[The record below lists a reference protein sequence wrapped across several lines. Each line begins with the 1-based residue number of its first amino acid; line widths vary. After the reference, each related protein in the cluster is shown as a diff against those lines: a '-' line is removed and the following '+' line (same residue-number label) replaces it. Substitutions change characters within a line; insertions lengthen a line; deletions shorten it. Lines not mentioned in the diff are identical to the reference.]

1 MRVTRSWVLLPALT
15 ALGAVACA
23 HREDVPAVGYIDSHS
38 ESQRV
43 RWQLTDVHYFVSDQR
58 CDQGPFEIQVQDPA
72 GMKGNDYVLY
82 AYTERGMSGHVGI
95 SSRLCDSNDSSE
107 NGFDM
112 QTYTIGRP
120 FVDNSACTLS
130 ADEIAASRG
139 GAAAQ
144 PAATAAPPPDATV
157 GPASEQS
164 VAAPRVL
171 REIPRP
177 AEAPAGRR
185 TKVGAMRF
193 VDYRKTYPCGI
204 GKVVFRI
211 WSTKPNDL
219 DGVIFVVGHRIP
231 VLTGSVADLEQAE
244 SAEAEERR
252 RAESKQPPPPMLVV
266 VPSSPPTAPAPT
278 PKWAISPTAP
288 PPARP
293 ESPPPRPSAHAE
305 WIAGYWTWVTD
316 EAEWLW
322 LAGRWRVPPEDVA
335 TDQTVHAPSPPP
347 APRTEPPPPPPT
359 RSRQLVWIPGYWQ
372 WDGRTFVW
380 VTGNWQ
386 LAPERNTIWVPDRWE
401 IRGGFSVF
409 VPGGWRRR

>member
-1 MRVTRSWVLLPALT
+1 LVPALT

-23 HREDVPAVGYIDSHS
+23 HREDAPAVGYTESHS

-43 RWQLTDVHYFVSDQR
+43 RWRLTDVHYFVSDRR

-72 GMKGNDYVLY
+72 GMKGNDYALY
-82 AYTERGMSGHVGI
+82 AYSEHGMSGHVGI
-95 SSRLCDSNDSSE
+95 SSRLCDSDYSSE
-107 NGFDM
+107 DAFAPK
-112 QTYTIGRP
+112 TYLPNRRL
-120 FVDNSACTLS
+120 VDNSACTLS
-130 ADEIAASRG
+130 PDEIAESHG
-139 GAAAQ
+139 GTTAQ
-144 PAATAAPPPDATV
+144 PAAAATPPPNATV
-157 GPASEQS
+157 GRTSEQPVS
-164 VAAPRVL
+164 APRVL

-177 AEAPAGRR
+177 TESPAGLR
-185 TKVGAMRF
+185 TLVGSVRF
-193 VDYRKTYPCGI
+193 VDYRKTYPCGM

-211 WSTKPNDL
+211 WSTEPNDL
-219 DGVIFVVGHRIP
+219 GGVTFVVGHRIP
-231 VLTGSVADLEQAE
+231 ELIGSVADLEQAQQ
-244 SAEAEERR
+244 SEAEERR
-252 RAESKQPPPPMLVV
+252 RAEHKQPPPPMPEA
-266 VPSSPPTAPAPT
+266 VPSPPPTVPAPT

-293 ESPPPRPSAHAE
+293 ESRPPRPSAHAE
-305 WIAGYWTWVTD
+305 WIAGYWTWATD

-347 APRTEPPPPPPT
+347 APRTEPAPPPPT
-359 RSRQLVWIPGYWQ
+359 RSRLLVWIPGYWQ

-386 LAPERNTIWVPDRWE
+386 LAPVGNPVWVPDRWE